1 VASVKFGNDSRKARC
16 DRAQAVAAVKPLH
29 MGVSKA
35 SRLARLWLDQ
45 HGDNAITLARDMAAE
60 LEASGIFSGATLWR
74 RVITNIEGL
83 QKTRAKRRVSGYRRI
98 VT

>member
-1 VASVKFGNDSRKARC
+1 MSR
-16 DRAQAVAAVKPLH
+16 

-45 HGDNAITLARDMAAE
+45 HGDNAITLAAE
-60 LEASGIFSGATLWR
+60 LEASGISSGAALWR
-74 RVITNIEGL
+74 RIVISIEGL
-83 QKTRAKRRVSGYRRI
+83 QKTRPRSPTPGYRRI

>member
-1 VASVKFGNDSRKARC
+1 MHR
-16 DRAQAVAAVKPLH
+16 
-29 MGVSKA
+29 MGVSKS

-60 LEASGIFSGATLWR
+60 LEASGISSGAALWR
-74 RVITNIEGL
+74 RVVISIESL
-83 QKTRAKRRVSGYRRI
+83 QTTQPKSPISGYRRI